1 MASRSSVAANTK
13 KARKLALEEMLYI
26 QSKGVSADYES
37 GRIPWP
43 DHVVKARKDSWN
55 YRNNRAKT
63 ILEQLGI
70 L

>member
-37 GRIPWP
+37 GRLPWP
-43 DHVVKARKDSWN
+43 DHVTEARKKSWN

-63 ILEQLGI
+63 MLERLGI